1 MAKTKPKVLL
11 AEDHDLVRAGFKSIL
26 DADGTVKVI
35 AEAQDGETTLQMVE
49 AQAPDILIIDLS
61 MPKLSGMAVISKLR
75 KQKNPIKIIVL
86 TAAEA
91 PNVWKEVLDLGAE
104 GIALKSIS
112 KAELI
117 AGIKQVVNG
126 QSFIHSEIQPGLDAY
141 TAHQSEQDAAA
152 AAQTQEEAPKR
163 RRKISIREKQVIK
176 LVAEGYKTK
185 DVAEILGIS
194 DRTVSKHRENIM
206 TKLGMTA
213 SAELVNYASHIGLL
227 KVGIDEIR

>member
-1 MAKTKPKVLL
+1 MAKAKPKVLL

-26 DADGTVKVI
+26 DSDGTVKVI
-35 AEAQDGETTLQMVE
+35 AEAQDGETTLSLIEEKQ
-49 AQAPDILIIDLS
+49 PDILIIDLS
-61 MPKLSGMAVISKLR
+61 MPKLSGLAVITQLK

-91 PNVWKEVLDLGAE
+91 PNVWKEVLDLGVE
-104 GIALKSIS
+104 GLALKSVS
-112 KAELI
+112 KAELVS
-117 AGIKQVVNG
+117 GIKSVIADEN
-126 QSFIHSEIQPGLDAY
+126 FIHSEIQPALDAY
-141 TAHQSEQDAAA
+141 LAELEGQKTP
-152 AAQTQEEAPKR
+152 EEDSGDKPSRPK
-163 RRKISIREKQVIK
+163 KLSVREKQVIK

-185 DVAEILGIS
+185 DIADMLEIS

-227 KVGIDEIR
+227 KVALDEIR

>member
-1 MAKTKPKVLL
+1 MAKAKPKVLL

-26 DADGTVKVI
+26 DSDGTVKVI
-35 AEAQDGETTLQMVE
+35 AEAQDGETTLSLIEEKQ
-49 AQAPDILIIDLS
+49 PDILIIDLS
-61 MPKLSGMAVISKLR
+61 MPKLSGLAVITQLK
-75 KQKNPIKIIVL
+75 KQKNPIKVIVL

-91 PNVWKEVLDLGAE
+91 PNVWKEVLDLGVE
-104 GIALKSIS
+104 GLALKSVS
-112 KAELI
+112 KAELVS
-117 AGIKQVVNG
+117 GIKSVIAD

-141 TAHQSEQDAAA
+141 LAELEGQKVPEEDAGDKPSR
-152 AAQTQEEAPKR
+152 PK
-163 RRKISIREKQVIK
+163 KLSVREKQVIK

-185 DVAEILGIS
+185 DIADMLEIS

-227 KVGIDEIR
+227 KVALDEIR

>member
-1 MAKTKPKVLL
+1 MAKAKPKVLL

-26 DADGTVKVI
+26 DADGTVKVV
-35 AEAQDGETTLQMVE
+35 AEAQDGEATLELVSSE
-49 AQAPDILIIDLS
+49 TPDILIIDLS
-61 MPKLSGMAVISKLR
+61 MPKLSGMAVITQLK

-91 PNVWKEVLDLGAE
+91 PNVWKEVVDLGVE

-112 KAELI
+112 KKELVS
-117 AGIKQVVNG
+117 GIKAVVSG
-126 QSFIHSEIQPGLDAY
+126 KTFIHSEIQPGLDAY
-141 TAHQSEQDAAA
+141 IADKAANPVVTEDEDAG
-152 AAQTQEEAPKR
+152 PKR

-185 DVAEILGIS
+185 DIAEILGIS

-206 TKLGMTA
+206 TKLDMTA

>member
-1 MAKTKPKVLL
+1 MAKAKPKVLL

-26 DADGTVKVI
+26 DMDGTVKVV
-35 AEAQDGETTLQMVE
+35 AEAQDGEATLELVSSE
-49 AQAPDILIIDLS
+49 KPDILIIDLS
-61 MPKLSGMAVISKLR
+61 MPKLSGMAVITQLK

-91 PNVWKEVLDLGAE
+91 PNVWKEVVDLGVE

-112 KAELI
+112 KSELVT
-117 AGIKQVVNG
+117 GIKAVVAG
-126 QSFIHSEIQPGLDAY
+126 KSFIHSEIQPGLDAY
-141 TAHQSEQDAAA
+141 CAEQAQKPAETEDSEE
-152 AAQTQEEAPKR
+152 THKR

-185 DVAEILGIS
+185 DIAEILGIS

-206 TKLGMTA
+206 TKLDLSA

>member
-1 MAKTKPKVLL
+1 MAKAKARVLL

-26 DADGTVKVI
+26 DTDGTVKVS
-35 AEAQDGETTLQMVE
+35 AEAQDGETAMSIIEQDS
-49 AQAPDILIIDLS
+49 PDILIIDLS
-61 MPKLSGMAVISKLR
+61 MPKLSGMAVITQLR

-91 PNVWKEVLDLGAE
+91 PNVWKEVMDLGVN
-104 GIALKSIS
+104 GLALKSVS

-117 AGIKQVVNG
+117 KGIKEVLDDEL
-126 QSFIHSEIQPGLDAY
+126 FIHSAIEPGLEDY
-141 TAHQSEQDAAA
+141 TAEVEAKRAEAVSENDK
-152 AAQTQEEAPKR
+152 PKKP
-163 RRKISIREKQVIK
+163 RKLSIREKQVIK

-185 DVAEILGIS
+185 DIADLLGIS

-206 TKLGMTA
+206 TKLGLTA

-227 KVGIDEIR
+227 KVGLDEIR

>member
-1 MAKTKPKVLL
+1 MAKAKPKVLL

-26 DADGTVKVI
+26 NSDGTVKVI
-35 AEAQDGETTLQMVE
+35 AEAQDGETTLSLIEEKQ
-49 AQAPDILIIDLS
+49 PDILIIDLS
-61 MPKLSGMAVISKLR
+61 MPKLSGLAVITQLK
-75 KQKNPIKIIVL
+75 KQKNPIKVIVL

-91 PNVWKEVLDLGAE
+91 PNVWKEVLDLGVE
-104 GIALKSIS
+104 GLALKSVS
-112 KAELI
+112 KAELVS
-117 AGIKQVVNG
+117 GIKSVIAD

-141 TAHQSEQDAAA
+141 LAELEGQKVPEEDAGDKPSR
-152 AAQTQEEAPKR
+152 PK
-163 RRKISIREKQVIK
+163 KLSVREKQVIK

-185 DVAEILGIS
+185 DIADMLEIS

-227 KVGIDEIR
+227 KVALDEIR